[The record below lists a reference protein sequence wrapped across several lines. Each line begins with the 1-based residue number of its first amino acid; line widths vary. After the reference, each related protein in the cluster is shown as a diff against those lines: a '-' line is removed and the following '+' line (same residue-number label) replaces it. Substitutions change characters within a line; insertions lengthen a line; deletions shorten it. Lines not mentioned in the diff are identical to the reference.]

1 MKTSPHTSLPWRHVQ
16 VGKPHFIYA
25 DRDVLVAMVM
35 RQFVRGVDK
44 ANAALIV
51 RAVNCHHQLVRL
63 VQTAARQMAGYCDE
77 PAIVTPGI
85 PVSAAQEF
93 CRQAAEIL
101 HQAQPGIGPVLPGA
115 GPGVIN
121 PHRKENESCP
131 TGAITSSRS
140 MDRTRT

>member
-1 MKTSPHTSLPWRHVQ
+1 MKASPHTALPWRHVQ

-44 ANAALIV
+44 ANAGLIV
-51 RAVNCHHQLVRL
+51 RAVNCHQQLVRL
-63 VQTAARQMAGYCDE
+63 VQDAARLLAGYCDAQ
-77 PAIVTPGI
+77 AIAPPSI

-93 CRQAAEIL
+93 CRQAAEIIN
-101 HQAQPGIGPVLPGA
+101 QAEPGIGPALA
-115 GPGVIN
+115 DEGPGVIN

-131 TGAITSSRS
+131 TGAITSWPCTVPK
-140 MDRTRT
+140 TR